1 MLVCL
6 DRSHLLE
13 CIMAKLMT
21 TKEVHK
27 LIKGILSKHEG
38 VERTSAKTR
47 SVHYIWRV
55 PIQFRNHY
63 TDNLRLMD
71 FSISYDDQAVF
82 QKALDEI
89 NVFLTL
95 KGYPV
100 KVDPGFRYWRQN
112 AQIEIYANIR

>member
-1 MLVCL
+1 
-6 DRSHLLE
+6 
-13 CIMAKLMT
+13 MT
-21 TKEVHK
+21 TKEVHR
-27 LIKGILSKHEG
+27 LIKSVLSKHEG

-47 SVHYIWRV
+47 GVHYIWRV

-71 FSISYDDQAVF
+71 FSISYDNKDILQRV
-82 QKALDEI
+82 LDEI
-89 NVFLTL
+89 NVYLTL

-100 KVDPGFRYWRQN
+100 KVEPGMRYWRQN